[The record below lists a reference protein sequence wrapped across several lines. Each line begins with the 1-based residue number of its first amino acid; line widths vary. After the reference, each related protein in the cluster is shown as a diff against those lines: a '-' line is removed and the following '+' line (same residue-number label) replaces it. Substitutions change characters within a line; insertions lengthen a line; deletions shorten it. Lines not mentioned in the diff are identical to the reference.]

1 MYCWEQRF
9 LKSEPPQPWE
19 SQNCCESFVL
29 FHCFTSRYYCKNEAT
44 SEDHVVFN
52 KYASLF
58 ICNIDS
64 CFFFFLMFSCTFML
78 LCCWVRICQQL
89 DEFVMCH
96 EFVMCQWT
104 DTLASIP
111 CLLSPGA
118 DFLSPS
124 KCNFLWLCHF
134 WVILQLQ
141 QFENCQTWNDYLLKL
156 ILRLLFS
163 KEWDRFLPDVWLLLN
178 ILHNFV

>member
-64 CFFFFLMFSCTFML
+64 CCFFFLMFSCTFML

-104 DTLASIP
+104 DELIHWLPFPAYS
-111 CLLSPGA
+111 LLVPIFFPPQSA
-118 DFLSPS
+118 IFFDF
-124 KCNFLWLCHF
+124 
-134 WVILQLQ
+134 VI
-141 QFENCQTWNDYLLKL
+141 FESFYNCSNLKIAKL
-156 ILRLLFS
+156 GMIIF
-163 KEWDRFLPDVWLLLN
+163 
-178 ILHNFV
+178 